1 MGNLSIEIE
10 ENYERLSEN
19 AIDIAEIMLDSC
31 EEEVFEDMLQ
41 EEFDIFIDKDH
52 VGELLSRCHSA
63 VTEEIYKFV
72 KEIIG
77 GKDNGIHSNS
87 EADTEV

>member
-1 MGNLSIEIE
+1 MGNLGMELE
-10 ENYERLSEN
+10 EHYTKLADN
-19 AIDIAEIMLDSC
+19 AIDVAEIMLNSC
-31 EEEVFEDMLQ
+31 EEEVFKDMLQ
-41 EEFDIFIDKDH
+41 EEFDIFIDKAH

-87 EADTEV
+87 ESDTEV